1 MPGKFRNKY
10 RIGSKR
16 LKDYDYSTPGKYFI
30 TICTL
35 NRETYFGN
43 ENQLSEIG
51 CIARQEWLKTPE
63 IRSDMN
69 LKLDEFVIM
78 PDHFHAI
85 LIIGENDNNCR
96 GCRNVMHHVSTKMH
110 HVSTFKSPHKNLGSV
125 IRGFKSAVTTFAR
138 KNKLD
143 FGWQPRYYDHIIR
156 NDAELKRIRKY
167 IKNNRVKL

>member
-16 LKDYDYSTPGKYFI
+16 LKDYDYSSPGKYFI

-78 PDHFHAI
+78 PDHFHAV
-85 LIIGENDNNCR
+85 LIIGENDNI
-96 GCRNVMHHVSTKMH
+96 GRNVMHHVSTTT
-110 HVSTFKSPHKNLGSV
+110 TFKSPHKNLGSV
-125 IRGFKSAVTTFAR
+125 IRGFKSAVTTYAR
-138 KNKLD
+138 KNHIE
-143 FGWQPRYYDHIIR
+143 FEWQPRYYDHVIR
-156 NDAELKRIRKY
+156 NETELKRIRKY
-167 IKNNRVKL
+167 IKNNRVK